1 MNFSFYLKLQYRR
14 NTEYFYHFSVRH
26 PFWTGVNFRIET
38 FATNNNYLFVID
50 VMSQGKSYF
59 HPQPVACKGRGIS
72 GEGGGGGAILKDKE
86 DVSDMFMSKF
96 KG

>member
-59 HPQPVACKGRGIS
+59 HPQPIACKGRGIS
-72 GEGGGGGAILKDKE
+72 GEGGGAILKDKE